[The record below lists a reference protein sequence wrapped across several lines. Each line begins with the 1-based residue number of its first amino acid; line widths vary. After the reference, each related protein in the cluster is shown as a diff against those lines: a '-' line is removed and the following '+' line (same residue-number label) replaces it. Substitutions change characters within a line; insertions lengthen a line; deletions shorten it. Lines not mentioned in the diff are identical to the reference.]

1 MGAGNIS
8 IPEPPDY
15 AAAQASDRAYKAASE
30 ERQMAMMNEMEDKR
44 IQREQAEISRQE
56 RVRENESSA
65 LQNLESDI
73 SANSE
78 ALINAEEEK
87 DNDIT
92 IDFFKALAQGQGQG
106 KRPE

>member
-8 IPEPPDY
+8 IPGGPDY
-15 AAAQASDRAYKAASE
+15 AAAQASDREYRDASE

-44 IQREQAEISRQE
+44 VAREQAEIARQE
-56 RVRENESSA
+56 RVRENESNA
-65 LQNLESDI
+65 LQSLESDI
-73 SANSE
+73 TANSE
-78 ALINAEEEK
+78 ALMNAEEEQ

-92 IDFFKALAQGQGQG
+92 IDFYNSLAKGQGQG